1 MSQTKPEHPSRRE
14 LLANGVRYTALGALA
29 CVGGAAMLK
38 RRRLVKEGK
47 CIGGQI
53 CRGCEI
59 IKQCSLP
66 QALSAKKVL
75 GKGSHG

>member
-1 MSQTKPEHPSRRE
+1 MSQRESEHPSRRE
-14 LLANGVRYTALGALA
+14 LLANGLRYVALGALA
-29 CVGGAAMLK
+29 CASAAAIWK
-38 RRRLVKEGK
+38 RRKLVREGK

>member
-1 MSQTKPEHPSRRE
+1 MSQATAENPSRRE
-14 LLANGVRYTALGALA
+14 LLANGLRYTAFGVLA

-38 RRRLVKEGK
+38 RRQLVKEGK

-53 CRGCEI
+53 CRRCESI
-59 IKQCSLP
+59 EQCSLP